1 MQKKKKLIILITL
14 CILLVGFYTNCQRE
28 SMNLKIISYNIRHGK
43 GLDNIQDLSRAA
55 EIILLQ
61 APDLCGLQEVD
72 EFCMR
77 SDSVSQTNYLAKRT
91 LMKGTFSKFM
101 DYDKGEYG
109 MSTLYSK
116 PVISTKILKLPNA
129 IYEPRSSIINEIKI
143 AESNSILFVNVH
155 LDWVIGEKG
164 DLSRLKQAEKLVEF
178 INESD
183 LACIIVGDFNCTPKS
198 STMQYFADKGFVFVD
213 KGEDKLSYQGE
224 NSLEIDH
231 LLFRNSEK
239 VQFKKK
245 NLLLIKEPVVSDH
258 RPLIAEFEVVF

>member
-28 SMNLKIISYNIRHGK
+28 SMNLKIMSYNIRHGK

-116 PVISTKILKLPNA
+116 P
-129 IYEPRSSIINEIKI
+129 SIQK
-143 AESNSILFVNVH
+143 H
-155 LDWVIGEKG
+155 
-164 DLSRLKQAEKLVEF
+164 LVE
-178 INESD
+178 I
-183 LACIIVGDFNCTPKS
+183 P
-198 STMQYFADKGFVFVD
+198 
-213 KGEDKLSYQGE
+213 
-224 NSLEIDH
+224 
-231 LLFRNSEK
+231 
-239 VQFKKK
+239 
-245 NLLLIKEPVVSDH
+245 
-258 RPLIAEFEVVF
+258 